1 MNCARHSIVLSV
13 CWGFGQV
20 GSSGGRLVGIA
31 KGAGM
36 IEPDMATM
44 LVYLV
49 TDLQV
54 RCALFAV
61 RCSLCAVHCALH
73 CGISVDF
80 FVGWTEYRNEASL
93 SRA

>member
-1 MNCARHSIVLSV
+1 MTDQRLMRRSILH
-13 CWGFGQV
+13 QV

-54 RCALFAV
+54 RGTQRKPRRWRCADRCFGRFACV
-61 RCSLCAVHCALH
+61 PHTIGRLGGHAWV
-73 CGISVDF
+73 
-80 FVGWTEYRNEASL
+80 YR
-93 SRA
+93 

>member
-1 MNCARHSIVLSV
+1 MFRLVQAAASCRALLSYLSV
-13 CWGFGQV
+13 VILVRCHTYIRSVVLCDYQV

-54 RCALFAV
+54 RGGTYC
-61 RCSLCAVHCALH
+61 
-73 CGISVDF
+73 
-80 FVGWTEYRNEASL
+80 VGTDELDDWG
-93 SRA
+93 